1 MGAYLCVACDGC
13 GRVGGE
19 PVNGG
24 WLLIVLGIVLAVGLR
39 HGDAI
44 VAGVGLVLLGAWIL
58 TVKEPVR

>member
-1 MGAYLCVACDGC
+1 VVAYRCVACDGC
-13 GRVGGE
+13 DRVGGE

-24 WLLIVLGIVLAVGLR
+24 WVLIVLGIVIAVGLR

>member
-1 MGAYLCVACDGC
+1 MDSYRRVACDWC
-13 GRVGGE
+13 DRVGGE

-24 WLLIVLGIVLAVGLR
+24 WLLIVLGVVMAVGLR

-58 TVKEPVR
+58 TVKERVR

>member
-1 MGAYLCVACDGC
+1 MDAHLCVACDGC
-13 GRVGGE
+13 DRVGGE

-24 WLLIVLGIVLAVGLR
+24 WVLIVLGIVLAVGLR

>member
-1 MGAYLCVACDGC
+1 MDSHLCVACDRC
-13 GRVGGE
+13 DRVAGE

-24 WLLIVLGIVLAVGLR
+24 WVLIVLGIVLAVGLR

>member
-1 MGAYLCVACDGC
+1 MDSYRRVPCDRC
-13 GRVGGE
+13 DRVGGE

-24 WLLIVLGIVLAVGLR
+24 WLLILLGIVLAVGLR

>member
-1 MGAYLCVACDGC
+1 MDAYRFVACVGRD
-13 GRVGGE
+13 RVGGE

-24 WLLIVLGIVLAVGLR
+24 WFLIALGIVLAVGLR

-44 VAGVGLVLLGAWIL
+44 VAGIGLVLLGAWIL